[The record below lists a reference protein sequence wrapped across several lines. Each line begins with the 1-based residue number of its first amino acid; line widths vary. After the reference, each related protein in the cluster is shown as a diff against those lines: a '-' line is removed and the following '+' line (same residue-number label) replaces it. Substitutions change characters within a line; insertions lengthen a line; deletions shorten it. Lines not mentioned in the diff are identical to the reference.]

1 MDTIGGMAVSGSVNA
16 DIGVIGL
23 AVMGQ
28 NLALNMENK
37 GFRVAVYNRTGEKT
51 KEFMAQRGEGKNIFP
66 AYTLEE
72 FVQSLARP
80 RKVMLMVKAGAAVD
94 AVIDQLLE
102 LLEPGDVIIDGGNSF
117 FADTD
122 RRTERVEAA
131 GLHYLGTG
139 VSGGEYGALHG
150 PSIMPGGTPE
160 AYQIVEPIFSRIA
173 AQTDDGPCCA
183 YMGSGSAG
191 HYVKMVHNG
200 IEYGIMQ
207 VLAESYDLMHRGLG
221 LTVDEVQK
229 HFAEWNANELNSYLV
244 EITAEILARM
254 DEDTGQP
261 LVSVIK
267 DQAQQKGTGK
277 WTSQSAL
284 DFGIP
289 VPTITAA
296 VDARIL
302 SSFKPYREKAAQ
314 KLVPPDKPADLDAN
328 ALTRSIRAAVYL
340 SVVAAYAQGMQLIA
354 AASIEKNY
362 GVTMHE
368 VARIWKDGCIIRSV
382 LLDPIQQAYKDD
394 PELHNLLFAEPFT
407 SHVNERIAD
416 LRETVIAAV
425 RLGIPVPALS
435 ASLAY
440 IDSYRSERLPAN
452 LTQAQR
458 DYFGAH
464 TYERTD
470 KPGTFHTPWQDIHS
484 TL

>member
-1 MDTIGGMAVSGSVNA
+1 MSGSINA

-37 GFRVAVYNRTGEKT
+37 GFRVAVYNRTSEKT
-51 KEFMAQRGEGKNIFP
+51 KEFISQRGEGKHVFP

-80 RKVMLMVKAGAAVD
+80 RKVMLMVKAGGPVD

-102 LLEPGDVIIDGGNSF
+102 LLEPGDVIIDGGNSY

-122 RRTERVEAA
+122 RRAEKVEAA

-150 PSIMPGGTPE
+150 PSIMPGGTAD
-160 AYQIVEPIFSRIA
+160 AYKIVEPIFTRIA
-173 AQTDDGPCCA
+173 AQTEDGPCCA
-183 YMGSGSAG
+183 YLGVDSAG

-207 VLAESYDLMHRGLG
+207 TLAESYDLMHRGLG
-221 LTVDEVQK
+221 LPVDAIQK
-229 HFAEWNANELNSYLV
+229 HVAEWNANELNSYLV
-244 EITAEILARM
+244 EITAEILARQ
-254 DEDTGQP
+254 DEFSDQP

-302 SSFKPYREKAAQ
+302 SSFKSQRESAAQ
-314 KLVPPDKPADLDAN
+314 QLAHPDKPSNLDVD
-328 ALTRSIRAAVYL
+328 ALGRAIRSAVYL
-340 SVVAAYAQGMQLIA
+340 SVVAAYAQGMQLIG
-354 AASIEKNY
+354 AASSEKNY
-362 GVTMHE
+362 GLTLHE

-382 LLDPIQQAYKDD
+382 LLDPIQQAYKND
-394 PELHNLLFAEPFT
+394 PELHNLLLAEPFT
-407 SHVNERIAD
+407 SQVNQQMDA
-416 LRETVIAAV
+416 LRQTVSTAV
-425 RLGIPVPALS
+425 QLGIPVPAMG
-435 ASLAY
+435 ATLAY
-440 IDSYRSERLPAN
+440 IDSYRSARLPAN

-470 KPGTFHTPWQDIHS
+470 KPGSFHTPWQDIHS